1 VTHHSDMAQ
10 RYHEVAGKAKS
21 PNRFGFTA
29 PAGSKDVP
37 RGFYMMFALTN
48 AGVPARAIWVKL

>member
-1 VTHHSDMAQ
+1 MAQ

-37 RGFYMMFALTN
+37 RGFYMMFALPN